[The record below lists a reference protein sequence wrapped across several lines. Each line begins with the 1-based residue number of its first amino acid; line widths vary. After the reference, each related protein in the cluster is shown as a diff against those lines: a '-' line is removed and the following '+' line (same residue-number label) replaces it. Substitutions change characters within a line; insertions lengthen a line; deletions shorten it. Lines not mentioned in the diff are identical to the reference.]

1 MSAVLD
7 LLHRHRSIRSFAPTP
22 VPEADIRRAV
32 AAGQMASTS
41 SAVQA
46 YSVLHLTDPA
56 LRRQLVPLT
65 GDQEKVASS
74 GAFLVICGDARR
86 HRLAAERE
94 GLAYRQSLEAFLV
107 AVIDASLFA
116 QNMAVA
122 FEAMGYGICYIGA
135 LRNRLGEVDRLL
147 HLPEGVYPLFGMC
160 VGTPAESPDAK
171 PRLPVEAV
179 LFTDRY
185 PDDAT
190 MHAHLDRYDAA
201 HAEALVR
208 RGAKPNRWSER
219 MATRS
224 AAPERPELASYY
236 RSKGASLD

>member
-1 MSAVLD
+1 MSTVLD
-7 LLHRHRSIRSFAPTP
+7 LLHGHRSIRAFAPTP
-22 VPEADIRRAV
+22 VPEADLRRAV

-46 YSVLHLTDPA
+46 YSVLQVADPA
-56 LRRQLVPLT
+56 VRRELVPLT
-65 GDQEKVASS
+65 GDQAKVATS
-74 GAFLVICGDARR
+74 GAFLVVCGDTRR
-86 HRLAAERE
+86 HRLAAERD
-94 GLAYRQSLEAFLV
+94 GIAYRQSLEAFLV

-135 LRNRLGEVDRLL
+135 LRNRLSEVDRILGI
-147 HLPEGVYPLFGMC
+147 PEGVYPLFGMC
-160 VGTPAESPDAK
+160 VGTPAESPEPK
-171 PRLPVEAV
+171 PRLPVESV

-190 MHAHLDRYDAA
+190 MLQHLDRYDAV

-219 MATRS
+219 MGARS
-224 AAPERPELASYY
+224 AAPERPELAAYY